1 MNDLSSFKNNK
12 MTQGMLLEMKNE
24 IRPVGLTVVTN
35 VISLGRL
42 EAVEPSCDNMS
53 CYGTWYQQ
61 EHSFTRR
68 R

>member
-1 MNDLSSFKNNK
+1 M
-12 MTQGMLLEMKNE
+12 MQGMLLEMKNE

-53 CYGTWYQQ
+53 CYVTWYQLV
-61 EHSFTRR
+61 HSFTRHR
-68 R
+68 